1 MKTQNPELSKW
12 SESKMSIRFSDCD
25 LYGHLNNI
33 WYVKYFLDA
42 REDHLSDHYG
52 LTLGAFAKL
61 GVGWVVG
68 SNQIAYFKPARV
80 NEQVIVRSAL
90 IDFQPDQVLVEMQML
105 DEKRSHVKSV
115 MWSKFVHV
123 SLKDGK
129 RTPHSDEMMN
139 LFSQVAIGTH
149 RDDEF
154 NQRMN
159 YLRGTKPTE
168 VSVL

>member
-1 MKTQNPELSKW
+1 METQTPALSKW
-12 SESKMSIRFSDCD
+12 PETKMSIRFSDCD

-42 REDHLSDHYG
+42 REDHLADHYG

-105 DEKRSHVKSV
+105 DEAGSHVKSV
-115 MWSKFVHV
+115 MWSKFIHV

-129 RTPHSDEMMN
+129 RTPHSEDMMG
-139 LFSQVAIGTH
+139 LFSQIATGKY

-154 NQRMN
+154 NERMN
-159 YLRGTKPTE
+159 YLRGTKPAQAIA
-168 VSVL
+168 L

>member
-1 MKTQNPELSKW
+1 METQHHPLTQW
-12 SESKMSIRFSDCD
+12 PESKMPVRFSDCD

-42 REDHLSDHYG
+42 REDHLSTNYG
-52 LTLGAFAKL
+52 LTLGGFAKM

-80 NEQVIVRSAL
+80 NEHVIIRSAL
-90 IDFQPDQVLVEMQML
+90 INHRPDQLLVEMQML
-105 DEKRSHVKSV
+105 DETGSHFKSV
-115 MWSKFVHV
+115 MWSKFIHV

-129 RTPHSDEMMN
+129 RTAHNDEMMT
-139 LFSQVAIGTH
+139 LFGQLSVGGF
-149 RDDEF
+149 REDEF

-159 YLRGTKPTE
+159 YLRGTKPLE
-168 VSVL
+168 AIAR